1 MMIECKPT
9 KLDWEDYSSDLDKAY
24 AYEKFNDL
32 SGVEAQKMFLR
43 DLMPRVADLESM
55 PIKPFQYYFIA
66 YQDFLLNKVY
76 GRFDKPDVANC
87 YLSVIENKLKN
98 SPEFIFPIMERL
110 IDSIN
115 FVAEN
120 QAFFEAEEKYYGNF
134 KDRVSEIRAQVT
146 K

>member
-98 SPEFIFPIMERL
+98 SPEFIFPI
-110 IDSIN
+110 I
-115 FVAEN
+115 
-120 QAFFEAEEKYYGNF
+120 YG
-134 KDRVSEIRAQVT
+134 
-146 K
+146 